1 DKLRDEISE
10 IVGEIGKIK
19 VQIKNL
25 ETDQKYYQDML
36 NHAEKLKKDLEKRF
50 ETLTND
56 EKPIFKQIQSV
67 EEHRIEIQ
75 KEIEEVD
82 GKLEEIKLEKT
93 VYQELKSKYQEMYNR
108 ALIYEKRERI
118 ISRKCG

>member
-1 DKLRDEISE
+1 
-10 IVGEIGKIK
+10 
-19 VQIKNL
+19 
-25 ETDQKYYQDML
+25 ML

-56 EKPIFKQIQSV
+56 EKSIFKQIQSV
-67 EEHRIEIQ
+67 EERRIEIQ

-82 GKLEEIKLEKT
+82 GKLEEIKIEKT

-108 ALIYEKRERI
+108 ALIL
-118 ISRKCG
+118 

>member
-1 DKLRDEISE
+1 
-10 IVGEIGKIK
+10 
-19 VQIKNL
+19 
-25 ETDQKYYQDML
+25 ML